1 MNGSNAGGGENT
13 KTPSWTGSY
22 TSLTE
27 EELKSHLAEYEKSTT
42 TISWG
47 LTIVTAVLCT
57 YFLIGAGK
65 SLADEQY
72 WDAFKSLVAA
82 LIISISTSFLKSMFF

>member
-1 MNGSNAGGGENT
+1 MSGGDAGGGSN
-13 KTPSWTGSY
+13 KGNASWTGGY

-27 EELKSHLAEYEKSTT
+27 AELKSHLADYEKSTT

-47 LTIVTAVLCT
+47 LTIVTAILCT

-65 SLADEQY
+65 RLADEQY